1 MCGIELDSVLGSGK
15 KNVMKTRHFV
25 LCFTIGFTG
34 CTGHQTFDDGS
45 DAVREHREDAGPRSD
60 GAKPAGNTASNGSNV
75 ADAGGN
81 AASAGSNEADAGAAN
96 PTLGADTAS
105 NGSDIADGG
114 GNAASAGSNEA
125 DAGAANSTLEVG
137 ADVEGTT
144 VMVDVGEELILTLQT
159 IGPGNYEEAMVMGD
173 ALESLGSEYAT
184 LQNPGGPTQ
193 LFHFRGVAPGQA
205 TVSIPHTT
213 RPTFAFQ
220 IAVQ

>member
-1 MCGIELDSVLGSGK
+1 MTKLNHYMCGSALDSSAGSGQ

-25 LCFTIGFTG
+25 LCFTIAVTG
-34 CTGHQTFDDGS
+34 CVGHQTFDDGS

-60 GAKPAGNTASNGSNV
+60 GD
-75 ADAGGN
+75 DAVGN
-81 AASAGSNEADAGAAN
+81 AASTGSDEADAA
-96 PTLGADTAS
+96 
-105 NGSDIADGG
+105 
-114 GNAASAGSNEA
+114 AAS
-125 DAGAANSTLEVG
+125 STLDVG

-144 VMVDVGEELILTLQT
+144 VVVDVGEELILTLQT
-159 IGPGNYEEAMVMGD
+159 IGPGNYEEAVVTGE
-173 ALESLGSEYAT
+173 AVESLGSEYAT

-220 IAVQ
+220 IDVQ